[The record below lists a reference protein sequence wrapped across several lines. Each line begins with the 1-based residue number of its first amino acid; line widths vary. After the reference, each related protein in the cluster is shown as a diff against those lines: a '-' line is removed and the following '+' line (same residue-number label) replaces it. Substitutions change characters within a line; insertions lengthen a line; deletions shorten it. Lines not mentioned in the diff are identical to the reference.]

1 MVDIQIR
8 GVFPRGGIKL
18 DAEKSLDLLRKGA
31 KTYEANGAYS
41 GDVSKQMRERLSKG
55 QHPFATVVTCSDS
68 RVIPEAIFS
77 CNMGDLFVIRTAGSV
92 IGAHELASIEY
103 AAHHLHVPLTVVLG
117 HTHCGA
123 VGAAVAGETEGNV
136 GVITRAIRDAIGGE
150 KDPLKATRLNAE
162 NSVRCIQED
171 LQGGEAHRVCGAVYD
186 IETGVVTWFDD
197 TEG

>member
-1 MVDIQIR
+1 M
-8 GVFPRGGIKL
+8 
-18 DAEKSLDLLRKGA
+18 DAEKSLELLHKGA
-31 KTYEANGAYS
+31 ERYEANGLYV
-41 GDVSKQMRERLSKG
+41 GDVSKQVRERLSKG

-77 CNMGDLFVIRTAGSV
+77 CGMGDLFVIRTAGSV

-103 AAHHLHVPLTVVLG
+103 AAHHLHVPLTAVLG

-123 VGAAVAGETEGNV
+123 VGAAIAGETEGNV
-136 GVITRAIRDAIGGE
+136 GVITRAIRAAIGNE
-150 KDPLKATRLNAE
+150 TDPLKATRLNAE

-197 TEG
+197 EED

>member
-1 MVDIQIR
+1 M
-8 GVFPRGGIKL
+8 
-18 DAEKSLDLLRKGA
+18 DAEKSLEFLRKGA
-31 KTYEANGAYS
+31 KTYEASGAYD

-77 CNMGDLFVIRTAGSV
+77 CGMGDLFVIRTAGSV

-123 VGAAVAGETEGNV
+123 VGAAIAGETEGNV
-136 GVITRAIRDAIGGE
+136 GVTTRAIRATIGNE
-150 KDPLKATRLNAE
+150 TDPMKATRRNAE
-162 NSVRCIQED
+162 NSVRCIRED

-197 TEG
+197 AEG